1 MLQPLRSASRRRL
14 LLLAGLS
21 VVGFA
26 LYGAWMRSVMDPFGV
41 RILALELAFT
51 PERAARLLA
60 QWGPAGQDAARVS
73 LLVDVGFILA
83 GYAPLLAALCLLW
96 ARELPVGFWNRVGGW
111 VGVGSLPMAVVA
123 WVARRFPWIRDALRR
138 WFVDGPRAT
147 RVRGWIRDESDAFW
161 TRCGEWLALGALA
174 AGVLDLIENA
184 ALWFVIGQ
192 PASPSAGAT
201 WTAGVA
207 AAVKFALV
215 AAAVVYA
222 LPSAARE
229 LKRLGVWI
237 HQWTPL
243 AQWFLSYPILLLS
256 AVLLLAVLWHV
267 ALVSFGIPDLFWDE
281 DGWMQVWT
289 GLGVGTLLVHF
300 GVMGFL
306 MDTQRANRQGRRY
319 RQAWCAR
326 VSVSWAARF
335 LPVTPADGSEGAK
348 KNTDAALV
356 LAGYLWRTSV
366 PMLVLAQASF
376 MRAPGG
382 VSPWPLP
389 LATAVSFGLSF
400 WGIVRIL
407 KGTVPVLWD
416 MKAVGR
422 REKNTGLQNV
432 HRLAQLFVMIQAVF
446 AVVLWGL
453 YAAGRDVSVAL
464 AVCVLLGALASAY
477 GFLKYFFPGS
487 TFGVIA
493 IAFVAFV
500 AIQALGGHQLPG
512 FDYSRRVKLNRNA
525 AWRQTAAPTYDEL
538 GAWLRARGQ
547 QPPLVVVAVD
557 GGGIRA
563 AVWANVVMARLERD
577 VPNLPYFVRVV
588 TGASGGMVGM
598 ASYVA
603 SLQPPDPA
611 NPRRP
616 ALRRDLKGAPLS
628 PETLIERVS
637 KESLGAV
644 ARTLVFKDLI
654 LPPFLHPSADRGLAL
669 ERQWEHDTQILGQ
682 PFAAL
687 AAGEKEGWRP
697 SLIVSPMIIEDG
709 RRLLISNLELG
720 DLSTIPVASPSLQ
733 ALQYFGHIESRPGA
747 LRLSTAVRLN
757 ASFPYVS
764 PATQLPTE
772 PARHTLDA
780 GYYDEHG
787 VELAGTWIWTHR
799 DWLLDNTG
807 GVLLI
812 QIPDARAREAK
823 KQAREDRRDWWGA
836 GILAATG
843 PVEALRTSQSA
854 AADYRNDQLVR
865 FLQDTMNARTPGFF
879 GSVVFEPD
887 ETDSA
892 NPPEECR
899 RSDFRKLLRRKERP
913 FGEVALSWRLTRC
926 EVKRLQKSIDGDA
939 SSQSCKDRKA
949 FGQWWNEHRQR
960 GEPPVNVTCATPP
973 S

>member
-1 MLQPLRSASRRRL
+1 MLQSLRSATRRQL
-14 LLLAGLS
+14 IVLAVLT
-21 VVGFA
+21 VAGFV
-26 LYGAWMRSVMDPFGV
+26 LYGAWMRQVMDPFGV

-51 PERAARLLA
+51 PERAARLLGE
-60 QWGPAGQDAARVS
+60 WGAAGQDAARLS

-96 ARELPVGFWNRVGGW
+96 ARELPQGYGARIGRW
-111 VGVGSLPMAVVA
+111 VGVGSLPMSVLA
-123 WVARRFPWIRDALRR
+123 WMARRLPGLGAWFRR
-138 WFVDGPRAT
+138 WFVASPLAS
-147 RVRGWIRDESDAFW
+147 RVRLWIATHSTAFW
-161 TRCGEWLALGALA
+161 TRWGERLAVGALL
-174 AGVLDLIENA
+174 AGALDLVENA
-184 ALWFVIGQ
+184 ALWVVIGQ
-192 PASPSAGAT
+192 PASPSAAAT
-201 WTAGVA
+201 WTAGLA
-207 AAVKFALV
+207 ASAKFLLV
-215 AAAVVYA
+215 AAAVLYA

-229 LKRLGVWI
+229 LMRFGVWL
-237 HQWTPL
+237 HQRTPL

-256 AVLLLAVLWHV
+256 SVLLLGVLWHV
-267 ALVSFGIPDLFWDE
+267 ALVSFGIPDLFWE
-281 DGWMQVWT
+281 ENGWMQVWT

-306 MDTQRANRQGRRY
+306 MDTQRANRLGAQY
-319 RQAWCAR
+319 RNAWCLR
-326 VSVSWAARF
+326 VTVPWAARF
-335 LPVTPADGSEGAK
+335 LPLAPADSSAEARRK
-348 KNTDAALV
+348 TDAATV

-366 PMLVLAQASF
+366 PLLVMAQASF

-389 LATAVSFGLSF
+389 IATAVSFGLSF

-422 REKNTGLQNV
+422 REKNSGLQNV

-446 AVVLWGL
+446 AAVLLLL
-453 YAAGRDVSVAL
+453 YLAGRDVSVAL
-464 AVCVLLGALASAY
+464 AVCVLLAALASAY

-493 IAFVAFV
+493 LAFVAFV

-525 AWRQTAAPTYDEL
+525 AWRQTAAPAFDEL
-538 GAWLRARGQ
+538 DAWLRARGQ
-547 QPPLVVVAVD
+547 QPPLIVVAVD

-563 AVWANVVMARLERD
+563 AVWANVVMAQLERD

-603 SLQPPDPA
+603 SLEPPDVA

-616 ALRRDLKGAPLS
+616 TLHRDLDGTALS
-628 PETLIERVS
+628 SDDLIARVA

-644 ARTLVFKDLI
+644 ARTLVFKDLL
-654 LPPFLHPSADRGLAL
+654 LPPFLHPAGDRGLAL
-669 ERQWEHDTQILGQ
+669 ERQWERDTRILGQ

-697 SLIVSPMIIEDG
+697 SLIVSPMIVEDG

-764 PATQLPTE
+764 PAAQLPTE
-772 PARHTLDA
+772 PLRHTLDA

-787 VELAGTWIWTHR
+787 VDLAGTWIWTHR
-799 DWLLDNTG
+799 QWLRDNTG

-812 QIPDARAREAK
+812 QIPDGRAREAK
-823 KQAREDRRDWWGA
+823 KQAREDRSDWWGD

-865 FLQDTMNARTPGFF
+865 FLQDTLNAGRERFF
-879 GSVVFEPD
+879 ASVVFEPD

-913 FGEVALSWRLTRC
+913 FNDVALSWRLTTC
-926 EVKRLQKSIDGDA
+926 EVKRLRKSFDGDA
-939 SSQSCKDRKA
+939 YSQSCKDRKA
-949 FGQWWNEHRQR
+949 FAQWWNEHRPA
-960 GEPPVNVTCATPP
+960 GDPPVTAACPAR